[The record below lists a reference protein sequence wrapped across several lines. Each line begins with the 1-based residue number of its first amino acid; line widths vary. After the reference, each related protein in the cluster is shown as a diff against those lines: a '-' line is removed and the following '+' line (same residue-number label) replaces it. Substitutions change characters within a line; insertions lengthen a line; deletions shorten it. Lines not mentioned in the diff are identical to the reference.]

1 MNSCSDISICI
12 SISIDIY
19 GWSKSSLGVSCKIL
33 WTNPNEL
40 FGQPYIYTHRGF
52 PGGSVV
58 KNSPAN
64 AGDMFSPWVR
74 NIPWRRKW
82 QPTPVFFPGKSNG
95 QRRLVGYNPWGC
107 KESDSTYRLS
117 TLGWCQSIW
126 LEQLGAIGSITWKEL
141 GRECVWSNI
150 KKYQGPVTYFQ
161 CENQVKMSR
170 S

>member
-64 AGDMFSPWVR
+64 AGDMGLILS
-74 NIPWRRKW
+74 RKD
-82 QPTPVFFPGKSNG
+82 
-95 QRRLVGYNPWGC
+95 LLE
-107 KESDSTYRLS
+107 KEMTTY
-117 TLGWCQSIW
+117 
-126 LEQLGAIGSITWKEL
+126 
-141 GRECVWSNI
+141 SNI
-150 KKYQGPVTYFQ
+150 LAWRIAGTKEPGGL
-161 CENQVKMSR
+161 S
-170 S
+170 